1 MDICA
6 KEISDVQHHQPLF
19 QAEKAPIQWH
29 KGWKIS
35 FNICSKNHHGCTFLC
50 ETRSLILGFNCFDIS
65 SAKEKILYDLRPSI
79 WPLSHWLLETV
90 YKIKSNFLTVPPKK
104 SLALRMEKSLLKM
117 WQLESTIQSLL
128 HLYWKI
134 FCSPKCWKPF
144 GVGTSACTLHI
155 SPYDILRNDNICNTT
170 FIPQSMKYKSHS
182 NVVLYSNLFHL

>member
-6 KEISDVQHHQPLF
+6 KEISDVWHHQPLF

-35 FNICSKNHHGCTFLC
+35 FNICSKNHRGCTFLC

-104 SLALRMEKSLLKM
+104 SLALRMEKFLLKM

-128 HLYWKI
+128 H
-134 FCSPKCWKPF
+134 FTCF
-144 GVGTSACTLHI
+144 GRDFAVLNAKSLLGSGPVHTFHI
-155 SPYDILRNDNICNTT
+155 SSYDILRNDNICNTA
-170 FIPQSMKYKSHS
+170 FIP
-182 NVVLYSNLFHL
+182 